1 MLAQPVAGA
10 PVATVQQAGAGTIA
24 TETTATG
31 TPDAAARPPAEPA
44 RGPVG
49 GPTRG
54 RTLLIVNRHSR
65 NGAERAEAAIAALAG
80 AGLDVHSYDP
90 PEGMGCAEAVTAG
103 LAQGDRHGDRLG
115 GFDRVVI
122 GGGDGTLNGAIPGLL
137 RAGLPFGIM
146 PLGTANDL
154 ARSLGIP
161 FELEGAAQV
170 IATAAPRPVDL
181 GEVNGH
187 CFFNV
192 ASIGF
197 SAELAG
203 ELKAE
208 AKKRFGR
215 LGYAV
220 AALGLLRRARPFSAW
235 LAHDGREER
244 VRTIQVSVGNG
255 RHYGGGMTV
264 AEDARPDDGV
274 LHVYSLEVRHWW
286 QLVALLPWLRRG
298 TQGQWREV
306 RAFRTTELMLRT
318 RKPRPVNTD
327 GELTTHTP
335 ARFRV
340 HPAALRVFA
349 PPAEGA

>member
-1 MLAQPVAGA
+1 M
-10 PVATVQQAGAGTIA
+10 QQAGAGTIA
-24 TETTATG
+24 TEITATG
-31 TPDAAARPPAEPA
+31 MPADAARPPTGPA
-44 RGPVG
+44 TGPVP
-49 GPTRG
+49 GPAGAPTPG
-54 RTLLIVNRHSR
+54 RTLLIVNRRAR

-80 AGLDVHSYDP
+80 AGLDVHPYDP
-90 PEGMGCAEAVTAG
+90 PEEMGCAEAVTAG
-103 LAQGDRHGDRLG
+103 LAQGERLG

-235 LAHDGREER
+235 LAHDGGERR

-306 RAFRTTELMLRT
+306 RAFRTTELVLRT

-349 PPAEGA
+349 PPAEEA